1 MSKTVRI
8 IAAIV
13 FAATIAVVSS
23 PCISAEAKPAVKPL
37 KVVILVGGHGY
48 DKANFSKAWGG
59 HEDIQ
64 CEVWKGKPYTLF
76 DDIDKFKYDVVL
88 MFNLSSGITDKQKAN
103 FQALLKKGLGVV
115 VWHHA
120 LANCQDWPEFEKIA
134 GCKFW
139 MKAGQKDGKKI
150 GRSGTGHDRYKMHI
164 ADPTHPITK
173 GMKDFEIQDES
184 YNKQTFAK
192 GIHVLVTTDHP
203 KSDKAIAWTV
213 NYKGARVFGYQ
224 GGHDAKAWTNP
235 GHRQLLGNGIR
246 WVAGRLGAEKPKSVK
261 AEVQTARWAVGWW
274 KKRHDEKIAARKAMN
289 NKVDLL
295 WVGDSITHGWDNRGK
310 VGEVWDKYYA
320 KRSALNIGFSGDRTE
335 HVLWRVR
342 NGAVDDIS
350 PKLAIVMIG
359 TNNAGHR
366 REASKDTAL
375 GIKAILGEMRTRLP
389 KTKVLLLAIFPR
401 GKDDNDALRKLN
413 MATNEIIKD
422 CADGKSVFYLSIN
435 DKFLEKDRT
444 LSKSV
449 MPDLLHPNA
458 KGYEIWAEAIEPKV
472 KELMGE

>member
-1 MSKTVRI
+1 MLRTLRI
-8 IAAIV
+8 IAACFLVAIV
-13 FAATIAVVSS
+13 AAVSS
-23 PCISAEAKPAVKPL
+23 PGLSAEAKPAVKPL
-37 KVVILVGGHGY
+37 KVAILVGGHGY

-64 CEVWKGKPYTLF
+64 CEVWKGKPYSVF
-76 DDIDKFKYDVVL
+76 DDLDKFKYDVVL

-103 FQALLKKGLGVV
+103 FLTLLKKGLGVV

-139 MKAGQKDGKKI
+139 MKAGMRDGKKI
-150 GRSGTGHDRYKMHI
+150 PKSGWTHDDYTMHI
-164 ADPTHPITK
+164 EDASHPITK
-173 GMKDFEIQDES
+173 GLKDFKIHDES
-184 YNKQTFAK
+184 YYRQTWIK
-192 GIHVLVTTDHP
+192 DIHVLVSTEHP
-203 KSDKAIAWTV
+203 KSDKPIAWTV
-213 NYKGARVFGYQ
+213 NYKGARVFAYQ

-246 WVAGRLGAEKPKSVK
+246 WVAGRLGADEPKSVT
-261 AEVQTARWAVGWW
+261 AEVQTARWAVRWW
-274 KKRHDEKIAARKAMN
+274 KKRHEEKIAQKKAMK

-295 WVGDSITHGWDNRGK
+295 WVGDSITHAWDDRPKAGA
-310 VGEVWDKYYA
+310 VWDKYYA
-320 KRSALNIGFSGDRTE
+320 KRKALNIGFSGDRTE
-335 HVLWRVR
+335 HVLWRLQ
-342 NGAVDDIS
+342 NGAVEGIS

-366 REASKDTAL
+366 KEASKDTAL
-375 GIKAILGEMRTRLP
+375 GIKAILGEMRTRMP
-389 KTKVLLLAIFPR
+389 KTKILLLAIFPR
-401 GKDDNDALRKLN
+401 GKDDNDTLRKLN
-413 MATNEIIKD
+413 LGTNEIIKGY
-422 CADGKSVFYLSIN
+422 ADDKSVFYLSIN

-444 LSKSV
+444 LSKTI

-458 KGYEIWAEAIEPKV
+458 KGYQIWAEAIEPKV